1 MKIAICDDEISVLN
15 EIKSLLAEYCKDYD
29 REISCDVF
37 QSPLEL
43 LTKMEQSGCY
53 DALFLDILMNDD
65 NGIEVAR
72 ELRKT
77 DKDVRIVFLT
87 SSPEF
92 AVQSYTVGAFY
103 YELKPV
109 RRESFFKLIDRLY
122 SEWEREKAEFFIVKC
137 DNGINKIDIR
147 NLEYCEVVNRALVIC
162 LADGTSLKSTA
173 KITEI
178 EEKLGKFG
186 CFIRPH
192 RSYLTNLRYIEN
204 ISQKKIIMKSGAK
217 IPIPHGKYT
226 QTKERYLEYAFENE
240 SFTNVGG
247 SV

>member
-109 RRESFFKLIDRLY
+109 RRESFLSLLIGCILSGRGKNQSFLL
-122 SEWEREKAEFFIVKC
+122 S
-137 DNGINKIDIR
+137 N
-147 NLEYCEVVNRALVIC
+147 VIM
-162 LADGTSLKSTA
+162 
-173 KITEI
+173 E
-178 EEKLGKFG
+178 
-186 CFIRPH
+186 
-192 RSYLTNLRYIEN
+192 
-204 ISQKKIIMKSGAK
+204 
-217 IPIPHGKYT
+217 
-226 QTKERYLEYAFENE
+226 
-240 SFTNVGG
+240 
-247 SV
+247 

>member
-109 RRESFFKLIDRLY
+109 RRESFFKLVDRLY
-122 SEWEREKAEFFIVKC
+122 FEWEREKSEFFIVKC
-137 DNGINKIDIR
+137 DKIYKGNGA
-147 NLEYCEVVNRALVIC
+147 YAPQC
-162 LADGTSLKSTA
+162 TA
-173 KITEI
+173 AMIITVHSRKE
-178 EEKLGKFG
+178 
-186 CFIRPH
+186 
-192 RSYLTNLRYIEN
+192 
-204 ISQKKIIMKSGAK
+204 KIIYEQDHHARKRVRKRRARARQEAF
-217 IPIPHGKYT
+217 GKA
-226 QTKERYLEYAFENE
+226 RNRLL
-240 SFTNVGG
+240 
-247 SV
+247 

>member
-103 YELKPV
+103 YETG
-109 RRESFFKLIDRLY
+109 KL
-122 SEWEREKAEFFIVKC
+122 F
-137 DNGINKIDIR
+137 
-147 NLEYCEVVNRALVIC
+147 
-162 LADGTSLKSTA
+162 
-173 KITEI
+173 
-178 EEKLGKFG
+178 
-186 CFIRPH
+186 
-192 RSYLTNLRYIEN
+192 
-204 ISQKKIIMKSGAK
+204 
-217 IPIPHGKYT
+217 
-226 QTKERYLEYAFENE
+226 
-240 SFTNVGG
+240 
-247 SV
+247 